1 VLSVDEITAMKA
13 DMHTAGRPMRLGVT
27 LYTHQLGMPLG
38 PYLAQ
43 CDDVSLWTWNAPDLK
58 DLESNFEKFEQL
70 TPNSDK
76 LLGLYMWD
84 YGLHQ
89 PISLD
94 LMEKQCN
101 KALDWLKQARIR
113 GMIFLASCIC
123 DLGLDAV
130 EWSRD
135 WIAGVGDT
143 ALQ

>member
-1 VLSVDEITAMKA
+1 
-13 DMHTAGRPMRLGVT
+13 MRLGVT
-27 LYTHQLGMPLG
+27 LYTHQLEMPLG
-38 PYLAQ
+38 PYLDE

-58 DLESNFEKFEQL
+58 YLESNFEKCEQL
-70 TPNSDK
+70 TPTSDK

-89 PISLD
+89 PIPLD

-101 KALDWLKQARIR
+101 KALDWLKQGRIR
-113 GMIFLASCIC
+113 GMIFLTNCIC

-130 EWSRD
+130 EWSRA

-143 ALQ
+143 AL